1 MRLGKAKKPGRRAEA
16 THGTPD
22 RHSAGGGLSGI
33 ASTLWRD
40 KRGAVAIYVAMVSLL
55 LLGSGVL
62 AIDYGRMT
70 VLRTQMQNAADAAA
84 LAGAVELDG
93 YDDARERAEQVAR
106 TAASQSG
113 LLLAGVGSLDV
124 TNVVFFSQ
132 ISPDVTA
139 TSDEDAVYIRVT
151 MVPQDIDLILEPVIA
166 RLTSR
171 VSEDTV
177 ELTAFATAKYEPII
191 CNTPPL
197 MICNPAET
205 GGPNLLS
212 SSSIGKQVRIKAG
225 PGGNSPAPG
234 QYGLL
239 CPLTGNCGASNI
251 GNALAAVTQPQCT
264 GPEVE
269 TAPGVRTQQVREG
282 INSRF
287 GTSRRFWPS
296 RWHGVSYRGPARNII
311 NYPRDNNITNAND
324 FGNGDWDRNAY
335 WTEMH
340 SGTLPGVL
348 ANASRYQVYLYEL
361 GETFAVNGSRTI
373 YPVPDPLNLPPG
385 YALNRGL
392 GETPVSTSPTC
403 TFGGYPNPDCS
414 GQPFSPPD
422 SDPKRRIIKVAVLN
436 CQDLGVRGRGTY
448 LTNGRYIDVFVTE
461 EVPRP
466 PDASIYGEVVS
477 PLTARTSGDVHA
489 NVRLVE

>member
-1 MRLGKAKKPGRRAEA
+1 MRLGKAKNPGRRAEA

-22 RHSAGGGLSGI
+22 RRSAGGGLSRI
-33 ASTLWRD
+33 TSTLWRD
-40 KRGAVAIYVAMVSLL
+40 KRGAVAIYIAMVSLL

-62 AIDYGRMT
+62 AIDYGRMA

-93 YDDARERAEQVAR
+93 YEDARQQAEQVAR

-124 TNVVFFSQ
+124 TNVEFFSE
-132 ISPDVTA
+132 ISPDVAA
-139 TSDEDAVYIRVT
+139 TSNEDAVYIRVT

-171 VSEDTV
+171 QSENV
-177 ELTAFATAKYEPII
+177 VRLNAFATAKYEPII

-205 GGPNLLS
+205 GGPNLFI
-212 SSSIGKQVRIKAG
+212 SSSIGKQLRIKAG
-225 PGGNSPAPG
+225 PSGNSPAPG

-239 CPLTGNCGASNI
+239 CPLTGNCGASDI
-251 GNALAAVTQPQCT
+251 GQALAAVTQAQCT

-269 TAPGVRTQQVREG
+269 TAPGVRTQQVRQG

-287 GTSRRFWPS
+287 DTSTQQTNI
-296 RWHGVSYRGPARNII
+296 PAGNII
-311 NYPRDNNITNAND
+311 NYPRDNNITPAND
-324 FGNGDWDRNAY
+324 FGNGDWSRNAY

-348 ANASRYQVYLYEL
+348 ADASRYEVYLYEL
-361 GETFAVNGSRTI
+361 GETTGSVDI
-373 YPVPDPLNLPPG
+373 
-385 YALNRGL
+385 
-392 GETPVSTSPTC
+392 PVSTSPAC
-403 TFGGYPNPDCS
+403 TGGGGGQGQGQGQGQGGGGSGPDPDCS
-414 GQPFSPPD
+414 GQPVSTPD
-422 SDPKRRIIKVAVLN
+422 DDPKRRIVNVAVLN
-436 CQDLGVRGRGTY
+436 CQALGVQGRGTY
-448 LTNGRYIDVFVTE
+448 PTNGRYIEIFITE
-461 EVPRP
+461 EVPP
-466 PDASIYGEVVS
+466 APDASIYGEVVG
-477 PLTARTSGDVHA
+477 PLTAQSSGDVHA

>member
-1 MRLGKAKKPGRRAEA
+1 MRLGKARKPGRRAKA

-22 RHSAGGGLSGI
+22 RHGAGGGLSRI

-40 KRGAVAIYVAMVSLL
+40 KGGAVAIYIAMVSLL

-62 AIDYGRMT
+62 AIDYGRMA

-84 LAGAVELDG
+84 LAGAVELNG
-93 YDDARERAEQVAR
+93 YEDARDRAEQVAR

-124 TNVVFFSQ
+124 TNVEFFSE
-132 ISPDVTA
+132 ISPDVAA
-139 TSDEDAVYIRVT
+139 TGDEDATYIRVT

-166 RLTSR
+166 RLTRR
-171 VSEDTV
+171 VSEDV
-177 ELTAFATAKYEPII
+177 VQLTALATAKYEPII

-212 SSSIGKQVRIKAG
+212 SSSIGEQLRIKAG

-239 CPLTGNCGASNI
+239 CPVTGNCGASDI
-251 GNALAAVTQPQCT
+251 GQALAAVTQAQCT

-269 TAPGVRTQQVREG
+269 TAPGVRTQQVRQG
-282 INSRF
+282 INARF
-287 GTSRRFWPS
+287 DTSTQQTNI
-296 RWHGVSYRGPARNII
+296 PAGNII

-324 FGNGDWDRNAY
+324 FGNGNWDRNAY

-348 ANASRYQVYLYEL
+348 ANASRYEVYLYEL
-361 GETFAVNGSRTI
+361 GVTTGSVDI
-373 YPVPDPLNLPPG
+373 
-385 YALNRGL
+385 
-392 GETPVSTSPTC
+392 PVSTSPAC
-403 TFGGYPNPDCS
+403 TGGGGGQGQGQGQSGGGSGPDPDCS
-414 GQPFSPPD
+414 GQPVSTPVD
-422 SDPKRRIIKVAVLN
+422 EPKRRVMNVAILN
-436 CQDLGVRGRGTY
+436 CQDLGVQGRGTY
-448 LTNGRYIDVFVTE
+448 PTNGRYIEVFVTE
-461 EVPRP
+461 EVPP
-466 PDASIYGEVVS
+466 APDASIYGEVVG
-477 PLTARTSGDVHA
+477 PLTAQGSGDVHA

>member
-16 THGTPD
+16 TPGTPD
-22 RHSAGGGLSGI
+22 RHSVGGGLSRI

-62 AIDYGRMT
+62 AIDYGRMA

-84 LAGAVELDG
+84 LAGAVELDALQ
-93 YDDARERAEQVAR
+93 DARQRAEQVAR

-124 TNVVFFSQ
+124 TNVEFFSQ
-132 ISPDVTA
+132 ISPDVAA

-151 MVPQDIDLILEPVIA
+151 MVPQDIDLILEPVLA

-171 VSEDTV
+171 VSEDIV
-177 ELTAFATAKYEPII
+177 QLTAFATAKYEPII

-197 MICNPAET
+197 MICDPAET
-205 GGPNLLS
+205 GGLNLFS
-212 SSSIGKQVRIKAG
+212 PSSIGKQVRIKPG

-251 GNALAAVTQPQCT
+251 GDALATVTQPQCV

-269 TAPGVRTQQVREG
+269 TAPGVQTQQVRQG
-282 INSRF
+282 VNARF
-287 GTSRRFWPS
+287 DTSTWFDN
-296 RWHGVSYRGPARNII
+296 VPAGNII

-324 FGNGDWDRNAY
+324 FGNGNWNRNAY
-335 WTEMH
+335 WSEMH
-340 SGTLPGVL
+340 PGLLPGVL
-348 ANASRYQVYLYEL
+348 TNASRFEVYLYEL
-361 GETFAVNGSRTI
+361 GETTGS
-373 YPVPDPLNLPPG
+373 VEL
-385 YALNRGL
+385 
-392 GETPVSTSPTC
+392 PVSTSPAC
-403 TFGGYPNPDCS
+403 TGGGGQGQGQGQGQGGGGSGPDPDCS
-414 GQPFSPPD
+414 GQPVSIPD
-422 SDPKRRIIKVAVLN
+422 DDPKRRVVNVAVLQ
-436 CQDLGVRGRGTY
+436 CQALGVQGRGMY
-448 LTNGRYIDVFVTE
+448 PTNGRYIEIFLTE
-461 EVPRP
+461 EVPQA
-466 PDASIYGEVVS
+466 PDASVYGEVVG
-477 PLTARTSGDVHA
+477 PLTARSSGDVHA

>member
-22 RHSAGGGLSGI
+22 RHSAGGGLSRI

-62 AIDYGRMT
+62 AVDYGRMA

-93 YDDARERAEQVAR
+93 YEDARERAEQVAR

-124 TNVVFFSQ
+124 TNVEFFSQ
-132 ISPDVTA
+132 ISPDVAA
-139 TSDEDAVYIRVT
+139 TSDEDAVFVRVT

-166 RLTSR
+166 RLTR
-171 VSEDTV
+171 RQSENIV
-177 ELTAFATAKYEPII
+177 QLNAFATAKYEPII

-239 CPLTGNCGASNI
+239 CPLTGNCGAGNI
-251 GNALAAVTQPQCT
+251 GQALAAVTQAQCT
-264 GPEVE
+264 GPEVD
-269 TAPGVRTQQVREG
+269 TAPGVKTQQVREG

-287 GTSRRFWPS
+287 DTSTRFDN
-296 RWHGVSYRGPARNII
+296 VPAGNII

-324 FGNGDWDRNAY
+324 FGNGDWGRDAY

-340 SGTLPGVL
+340 SGTLPSVL
-348 ANASRYQVYLYEL
+348 ANASRYEMYLYEL
-361 GETFAVNGSRTI
+361 GVTTGSVDI
-373 YPVPDPLNLPPG
+373 
-385 YALNRGL
+385 
-392 GETPVSTSPTC
+392 PVSNSPAC
-403 TFGGYPNPDCS
+403 TGGGGSGVDPDCS
-414 GQPFSPPD
+414 GQPLSPPD
-422 SDPKRRIIKVAVLN
+422 SDPKRRVVLVAVLN
-436 CQDLGVRGRGTY
+436 CQALGVQGRGTY
-448 LTNGRYIDVFVTE
+448 STNGRYIDMFITE
-461 EVPRP
+461 EVPGP
-466 PDASIYGEVVS
+466 PDASLYGEVVS